1 MRKLNGTKLSPSDE
15 FDNRMTYQEVE
26 EQESECE
33 LIYKQTQANLTALKD
48 VENAMIDRLR
58 FLGEV
63 EIVKL
68 TRREKLKR
76 DNHNQELKALKA
88 LKASM
93 INKGTKLGNV

>member
-1 MRKLNGTKLSPSDE
+1 MRKLNGTKLLASDE
-15 FDNRMTYQEVE
+15 FDNRMTKLEVE
-26 EQESECE
+26 EQRSECE
-33 LIYKQTQANLTALKD
+33 LIYKQTQANLRALIE
-48 VENAMIDRLR
+48 VEGAMIDRLQ
-58 FLGEV
+58 FLKKV

-76 DNHNQELKALKA
+76 DNHNQELKALKV